1 MRTWID
7 GPHFPEDAKVEVKM
21 ALSDEAM
28 EELDS
33 ESKQFISALS
43 SLLSECEWDD
53 EEINMAIANAC
64 ESAGIERRK
73 GYSSLYWAL
82 LGRSHGPKA
91 SSLIFELEKGEVLS
105 LFAQLPTQ

>member
-1 MRTWID
+1 
-7 GPHFPEDAKVEVKM
+7 
-21 ALSDEAM
+21 
-28 EELDS
+28 
-33 ESKQFISALS
+33 
-43 SLLSECEWDD
+43 
-53 EEINMAIANAC
+53 MAIANAC